1 MIFGGYEHWM
11 LRFSML
17 RKLDAT
23 LLDALIATRK
33 QYEIYVVVDV
43 IHVQYSTCFCMIV
56 KLVCTK

>member
-1 MIFGGYEHWM
+1 M
-11 LRFSML
+11 LRFWML

-43 IHVQYSTCFCMIV
+43 IHVQYSTCFCLIL